1 VEIKSGF
8 LTVGEKYFR
17 FLHQM
22 YNDETGSMVAT
33 CDCVA
38 VQASLETGKSVHL
51 TEALQE
57 KAKQH
62 LVTANVPVDSAIG

>member
-1 VEIKSGF
+1 
-8 LTVGEKYFR
+8 
-17 FLHQM
+17 
-22 YNDETGSMVAT
+22 MVAT

-38 VQASLETGKSVHL
+38 VQASLETGKSVPL

-62 LVTANVPVDSAIG
+62 LVTANVPVDSEIG